1 VTEALV
7 TEALVTEALGGEAS
21 LSLRCARADK
31 MALLQR
37 LAPLTGALQDLQV
50 LEPSLE
56 DLYFGVGA

>member
-1 VTEALV
+1 M
-7 TEALVTEALGGEAS
+7 TEALGGEAS